1 MNLAAAM
8 AAQVSWLHRGPANV
22 THQQHNAKTMDL
34 SRSLP
39 IGTAPS
45 LAFSKNSGWGCR
57 PVHTSLQVLFTRGSS
72 SSSRLSCTTP
82 VLAELRN
89 PIPDAS
95 ESSTS
100 VEHVEEDGDHVMA
113 WKTSSTAWGDSA
125 GGGENNPM
133 LERLNTEV
141 NNHNEG
147 DMWREECGV
156 VGIFGDPEASRLCY
170 LALHALQHRGQEGA
184 GIVTSNNGTLHTVTG
199 KLIDS
204 YTQLHNFIDP
214 SQGNCNPQH
223 LFWLCTSVDQE
234 HSKKLSI

>member
-1 MNLAAAM
+1 MDLAAAM

-22 THQQHNAKTMDL
+22 TQQQHNAKNMDL

-39 IGTAPS
+39 RATAPS
-45 LAFSKNSGWGCR
+45 LAFSKNSGWGCC

-100 VEHVEEDGDHVMA
+100 VKHVEEDGDHVMA

-133 LERLNTEV
+133 LERLNTGV

-199 KLIDS
+199 KLIDR
-204 YTQLHNFIDP
+204 YTQLHN
-214 SQGNCNPQH
+214 
-223 LFWLCTSVDQE
+223 
-234 HSKKLSI
+234 SIALAQIY